1 MVELL
6 AGNVLLKPA
15 QKRRILSHLRRS
27 SRLGELIGDSRLAV
41 SLKRTGRTV
50 EAKAKVQ
57 NKKGSFECRA
67 RDASWESAFLQLVRS
82 VHDKVHAQRLR
93 RAVAA

>member
-27 SRLGELIGDSRLAV
+27 SQLGELIGDSRLAV
-41 SLKRTGRTV
+41 SLRRTGRTV
-50 EAKAKVQ
+50 EARAHVH
-57 NKKGSFECRA
+57 NKKGTFECKA
-67 RDASWESAFLQLVRS
+67 RDASWESAFLRLVRS
-82 VHDKVHAQRLR
+82 VHAKVHAQRLR
-93 RAVAA
+93 PIAA

>member
-15 QKRRILSHLRRS
+15 QKRRILSHLRRT

-50 EAKAKVQ
+50 EARAKVQ
-57 NKKGSFECRA
+57 NRKGSFECKA

-82 VHDKVHAQRLR
+82 VHDRVHAQRLR

>member
-27 SRLGELIGDSRLAV
+27 SRLGEMIGDSRLAV
-41 SLKRTGRTV
+41 SLNRTGRTV

-57 NKKGSFECRA
+57 TKKGAFECKA
-67 RDASWESAFLQLVRS
+67 KDASWESAFLRLVRS

-93 RAVAA
+93 RVAA

>member
-15 QKRRILSHLRRS
+15 QKRRILSHLRRT
-27 SRLGELIGDSRLAV
+27 SRLGDLIGDSRLAV
-41 SLKRTGRTV
+41 SLTRTGRTV
-50 EAKAKVQ
+50 EAKAKVH
-57 NKKGSFECRA
+57 NKRGSFECKA
-67 RDASWESAFLQLVRS
+67 RDASWESAFLELVRA

-93 RAVAA
+93 RAAA

>member
-6 AGNVLLKPA
+6 EGNVLLKPA

-27 SRLGELIGDSRLAV
+27 SRIGEMIGDSRLAV
-41 SLKRTGRTV
+41 SLTRSGRTI

-57 NKKGSFECRA
+57 NRKGSFECRA
-67 RDASWESAFLQLVRS
+67 KDASWESAFLQLVRS

-93 RAVAA
+93 SIAA